1 MALGRIR
8 IDRFISQYLK
18 VGRGDVRLILA
29 QKRVHVDGI
38 VLCDINSVIDTFSVV
53 KLDGKTI
60 QENTPYYVMLNK
72 PAGVVS
78 ATESSIHKTVIELVE
93 ANNFLTHKQ
102 CNNLH
107 IAGRLDFDSTGLVL
121 LTNDSRWSSKLTAPE
136 SKITKKYRVTLE
148 KKITAEVTQSYLDAF
163 SNGMYFPFEDITTQP
178 AKLIILDDN
187 IAEVHLT
194 EGRYHQIKRMFGR
207 FKNKVVGLNR
217 FAIGQLFLGDNFSEG
232 ECRLLSS
239 NEITRIFGGR

>member
-38 VLCDINSVIDTFSVV
+38 MLCDINSVIDTFSVV

-60 QENTPYYVMLNK
+60 QKNTPYYVMLNK
-72 PAGVVS
+72 PAGVVT
-78 ATESSIHKTVIELVE
+78 ATESSIHKTVIELVK
-93 ANNFLTHKQ
+93 AKKFLTHEQ

-107 IAGRLDFDSTGLVL
+107 IAGRLDFGSTGLVL
-121 LTNDSRWSSKLTAPE
+121 LINDSRWSSKLTAPK
-136 SKITKKYRVTLE
+136 SKVTKKYRVPLE
-148 KKITAEVTQSYLDAF
+148 NKITTELTQSYINAF
-163 SNGMYFPFEDITTQP
+163 SSGMYFPFEDITTQS
-178 AKLIILDDN
+178 AKLIVLNDN

-194 EGRYHQIKRMFGR
+194 KGCYHQIKRMFGR

-217 FAIGQLFLGDNFSEG
+217 FAIGQLLLGDHLSDG
-232 ECRLLSS
+232 ECRLLSA
-239 NEITRIFGGR
+239 NEVTQVFGGR

>member
-60 QENTPYYVMLNK
+60 QKNTPYYVMLNK
-72 PAGVVS
+72 PAGVVT
-78 ATESSIHKTVIELVE
+78 ATESSIHKTVIELVK
-93 ANNFLTHKQ
+93 AKKFLTHEQ

-107 IAGRLDFDSTGLVL
+107 IAGRLDFGSTGLVL
-121 LTNDSRWSSKLTAPE
+121 LINDRPLVFEVNRAKKQSHQ
-136 SKITKKYRVTLE
+136 KIPSAFREQNHYRTH
-148 KKITAEVTQSYLDAF
+148 S
-163 SNGMYFPFEDITTQP
+163 
-178 AKLIILDDN
+178 
-187 IAEVHLT
+187 
-194 EGRYHQIKRMFGR
+194 
-207 FKNKVVGLNR
+207 VVY
-217 FAIGQLFLGDNFSEG
+217 
-232 ECRLLSS
+232 
-239 NEITRIFGGR
+239 

>member
-18 VGRGDVRLILA
+18 VGRGNVRLILA
-29 QKRVHVDGI
+29 QKRVHVDGV

-78 ATESSIHKTVIELVE
+78 ATESSIHKTVIELVK
-93 ANNFLTHKQ
+93 ANRFLTHKQ

-136 SKITKKYRVTLE
+136 SKITKKYRVTL
-148 KKITAEVTQSYLDAF
+148 
-163 SNGMYFPFEDITTQP
+163 
-178 AKLIILDDN
+178 DN

-217 FAIGQLFLGDNFSEG
+217 FAIGQLLLDDNLSEG
-232 ECRLLSS
+232 ECRLLSA
-239 NEITRIFGGR
+239 NEVTRIFGGR